1 MNAPASRVAALT
13 RPLDRP
19 VVLVGLMGAGK
30 TAVGR
35 RLAARLGLRFADADH
50 EIEAAAG
57 RSVAAIFAEL
67 GEPAFRDGERRV
79 IARLLDAGPGVIA
92 TGGGA
97 FIDPQTRAAVKERAV
112 SIWLRADVDLLVKRT
127 ARSSRRPLLKRGDP
141 HAILTDLA
149 AQRNPIYAEADLI
162 VDSVDVSPER
172 MVDRVLTALNEHVD
186 GIR

>member
-1 MNAPASRVAALT
+1 MNAPASCVVAPM

-35 RLAARLGLRFADADH
+35 RLASRLGLSFADADH

-97 FIDPQTRAAVKERAV
+97 FVDPLTRAAVKERAI
-112 SIWLRADVDLLVKRT
+112 SIWLRADIDLLVKRT
-127 ARSSRRPLLKRGDP
+127 SRSSRRPLLKRGDP
-141 HAILTDLA
+141 HAILTSLA
-149 AQRNPIYAEADLI
+149 AERHPIYAEADLV
-162 VDSVDVSPER
+162 VDSVDIAPER
-172 MVDRVLTALNEHVD
+172 MVDRVLAALTEYVD
-186 GIR
+186 GPK

>member
-1 MNAPASRVAALT
+1 MNAPASRVVALT

-35 RLAARLGLRFADADH
+35 RLAARLGLPFADADH

-79 IARLLDAGPGVIA
+79 IARLLDSGPGIIA

-97 FIDPQTRAAVKERAV
+97 FVDPQTRAAVKERGISV
-112 SIWLRADVDLLVKRT
+112 WLRADVDLLVKRT
-127 ARSSRRPLLKRGDP
+127 ARSQRRPLLKRGDP
-141 HAILTDLA
+141 QTILTDLA
-149 AQRNPIYAEADLI
+149 TLRNPIYAEADL
-162 VDSVDVSPER
+162 VVESVDISPER
-172 MVDRVLTALNEHVD
+172 MVDRVLVALNAYAD
-186 GIR
+186 GSR